1 MMMTESRDVFPGD
14 EIAVEEEYLAADG
27 TFVRNGKIYASQVG
41 KLVLDDDECI
51 ARVISP
57 NPPNVLKEGD
67 VVYAVVDDIRKTMI
81 TATALC
87 REDTPRSIA
96 SSTDAT
102 LHVSKVS
109 PDYTSNLAD
118 EMRKG
123 DLFRAK
129 VIGTKPSLQLTTK
142 DSHLGVVRA
151 QCGLC
156 KTELVRK
163 GDNLYCPKC
172 RRSQPRKLADDYG
185 DIRP

>member
-1 MMMTESRDVFPGD
+1 MTENREVFPGD

-27 TFVRNGKIYASQVG
+27 TFVCNGKIYASQIG
-41 KLVLDDDECI
+41 RLVLDDDECI

-57 NPPNVLKEGD
+57 NPPNMLKEGD
-67 VVYAVVDDIRKTMI
+67 TVYAVVNDTRKTMV

-87 REDTPRSIA
+87 REGTDRAIA

-102 LHVSKVS
+102 LHVSKIS
-109 PDYTSNLAD
+109 PNYTSSTSE

-123 DLFRAK
+123 DLIRAR

-142 DSHLGVVRA
+142 DAHLGVVRA

-163 GDNLYCPKC
+163 GENLFCPKC

-185 DIRP
+185 DIRL